1 MKNTV
6 LLTAIL
12 MISLSALAQPNNG
25 LKPGTKLAP
34 KPAPKPTIV
43 LKTLQD
49 SVSYVMGLSVANYYS
64 QMADYYK
71 QMGVKG
77 INTTLVSKAFA
88 EIIGGK
94 KPLIEDNAANAL
106 VNNYINRLM
115 EDKAKDNIEA
125 GNKFLAENKKR
136 PEVKTT
142 PSGLQYEVI
151 TEGTG
156 IRPTALDT
164 FVCHYRG
171 TLLNGTEFDASYN
184 RGQPLEMPV
193 GGVIPGWIEGLQ
205 LMTVGSK
212 YKFYIP
218 YNLGYGTRENGAIP
232 AGSTLVFEVELLNV
246 KKNGN

>member
-1 MKNTV
+1 MKKIV
-6 LLTAIL
+6 LLPLLLLVGFA
-12 MISLSALAQPNNG
+12 SLAQP
-25 LKPGTKLAP
+25 KPAP
-34 KPAPKPTIV
+34 KPAVKTITKPAPKPTIV
-43 LKTLQD
+43 LKNLQD

-71 QMGVKG
+71 QMGVKN
-77 INTTLVSKAFA
+77 INTTLVSKAFT

-94 KPLIEDNAANAL
+94 KPLIEDNAANTL

-125 GNKFLAENKKR
+125 GKKFLAENQKR

-142 PSGLQYEVI
+142 ASGLQYEVI

-232 AGSTLVFEVELLNV
+232 AGSTLIFEVELLNV